1 MRLREIMVLPG
12 TPSEAKNSIL
22 DLMAVYQGRNLKE
35 IPIDVILKTLH
46 RQNYD
51 VDRRLVAD
59 LIKDEPNVKRI
70 SNNTVYLNTGED
82 DLEVSSEDEQ
92 QKNKEKVKQM
102 AKKSLKKKIG
112 E

>member
-1 MRLREIMVLPG
+1 MRLSELMALPG

-22 DLMAVYQGRNLKE
+22 DLMAVYQGKNLNE
-35 IPIDVILKTLH
+35 IPIDIILKTLH

-51 VDRRLVAD
+51 VDRRLVID
-59 LIKDEPNVKRI
+59 LIQNEPNVKRI
-70 SNNTVYLNTGED
+70 SGNVVYLNMGDD
-82 DLEVSSEDEQ
+82 DLEPASQDEEE
-92 QKNKEKVKQM
+92 KSKKKVKQM